1 MAAAPERF
9 AADLGPGHGSPDPH
23 ALALAGALQD
33 RLPDAQVILFG
44 SRASGNWT
52 AGSDVDLAVI
62 GSDRAA
68 AEDALAQLQTVG
80 RPSDPAGAELFH
92 FTRVEFDRCRVSLP
106 HLAGQVQCH
115 GLKPNGEPLPPMEQ
129 NDTWEGVRDL
139 LQAGRRYLKYAL
151 VAFGSNEAEGNAV
164 MAAHNAL
171 ERCIKAA
178 LGAVGTDVF
187 AIVKRNADRYRLTV
201 LADLLPAEPRARLFA
216 AAPPPHLRQ
225 LDTYHRTSRYGRDT
239 QVEWPAI
246 PTETLLASARQAC
259 LAMADHALAAT
270 GKTPREIGYGEHVG
284 DDALG
289 GFGSLPLDHYARRKL
304 SDRERQQLRREALDA
319 ERIDALRTL
328 LGNTLTASQLADVE
342 AQWHKFGAPADAVSL
357 IARVMAAPRAWR
369 TLLSGPDGG

>member
-1 MAAAPERF
+1 M
-9 AADLGPGHGSPDPH
+9 
-23 ALALAGALQD
+23 
-33 RLPDAQVILFG
+33 
-44 SRASGNWT
+44 
-52 AGSDVDLAVI
+52 
-62 GSDRAA
+62 
-68 AEDALAQLQTVG
+68 
-80 RPSDPAGAELFH
+80 
-92 FTRVEFDRCRVSLP
+92 
-106 HLAGQVQCH
+106 
-115 GLKPNGEPLPPMEQ
+115 
-129 NDTWEGVRDL
+129 
-139 LQAGRRYLKYAL
+139 KYAL

-171 ERCIKAA
+171 GRCIKAA
-178 LGAVGTDVF
+178 LGAVGIDVF
-187 AIVKRNADRYRLTV
+187 AIVKRNADRHRLTV

-225 LDTYHRTSRYGRDT
+225 LDTYYRTSRYGRDA

-270 GKTPREIGYGEHVG
+270 GKTPREVGYGEHVG
-284 DDALG
+284 NDALG

-342 AQWHKFGAPADAVSL
+342 AQWHKFGAPADAVAR
-357 IARVMAAPRAWR
+357 IARVMAAPEAWR
-369 TLLSGPDGG
+369 TLLGGTGRRLSGGQRPPRFRRPVRGRNPPGQEHGARLRFRERLLRPSRARSSRTWTIGRCRIRPGPGDTGPRPGGAVGT